1 MQSSHN
7 YYIICIVPTALPV
20 IEHFY
25 VLFKYYINEY
35 LCIFFGFRF
44 SYLGGYYTIE
54 QTKSRLRIIAL
65 NTNFMRHD
73 IKYTQTHLAAV
84 RQRPGLN
91 IGDSSEH
98 SNHHYHYNN
107 HYRSNGINTNGY
119 NSVSMAGE
127 NGGGGSGGTVSAL
140 SGGESHEAQKQ
151 WDWLE
156 NVLAK
161 SYHSKETVSK
171 YYCLSYHWLLICCIE

>member
-1 MQSSHN
+1 MLFSFSFYFV
-7 YYIICIVPTALPV
+7 YYSCIVYGIP
-20 IEHFY
+20 
-25 VLFKYYINEY
+25 YIPIGKNKNKCEY
-35 LCIFFGFRF
+35 FWFLIL
-44 SYLGGYYTIE
+44 SGGYYTIE
-54 QTKSRLRIIAL
+54 QTKSRLRIIVL
-65 NTNFMRHD
+65 NTNFMPHD
-73 IKYTQTHLAAV
+73 TKYTQSRLAAV

-127 NGGGGSGGTVSAL
+127 NGGTVSAL
-140 SGGESHEAQKQ
+140 SVAESHEAQKQ

-171 YYCLSYHWLLICCIE
+171 